1 MANLIL
7 DRHQQ
12 RVVLIGMECSL
23 TDLEF
28 EVLWVLSAFTGI
40 PLTLDRLT
48 GHLHDNDVETDIQ
61 QLHPCLLAL
70 QQKLPLPRRLGMTND
85 RVILS

>member
-7 DRHQQ
+7 DRNQH
-12 RVVLIGMECSL
+12 RVLVNGTEYQL

-48 GHLHDNDVETDIQ
+48 GHLHDNDVEAEIH

-70 QQKLPLPRRLGMTND
+70 QQKLPLPRRLGMAD
-85 RVILS
+85 GQVILN